1 MRYNMRMVIDPMK
14 FEKTR
19 EAAEIAYKLIG
30 KVKCPYLND
39 FVHFNSE
46 GFEHLLFK
54 KWNVT
59 RPRED
64 QYMRLKL
71 IPLAVKA
78 LTLSHTLQ
86 EYKEA
91 QVFVRRKSNSVW
103 KQEMKAVKYYAFI
116 AILNNALIKVI
127 VRQVDGGQRNFYSL
141 IPKWRLEGNNG
152 DKKRITHSGDPEED

>member
-1 MRYNMRMVIDPMK
+1 MRMEIDLPK
-14 FEKTR
+14 FEKIR
-19 EAAEIAYKLIG
+19 QEAEVAYKLIV
-30 KVKCPYLND
+30 KVKCPYFND

-64 QYMRLKL
+64 QYMRLRL
-71 IPLAVKA
+71 LPLAVKV
-78 LTLSHTLQ
+78 LTLSHTMQ

-103 KQEMKAVKYYAFI
+103 KQAMKPVKYYAFS
-116 AILNNALIKVI
+116 AIINNALIKVI
-127 VRQVDGGQRNFYSL
+127 VRQVDNGQRNFYSL
-141 IPKWRLEGNNG
+141 IPKWRFEEKNGN
-152 DKKRITHSGDPEED
+152 KKRITHSGNPEED